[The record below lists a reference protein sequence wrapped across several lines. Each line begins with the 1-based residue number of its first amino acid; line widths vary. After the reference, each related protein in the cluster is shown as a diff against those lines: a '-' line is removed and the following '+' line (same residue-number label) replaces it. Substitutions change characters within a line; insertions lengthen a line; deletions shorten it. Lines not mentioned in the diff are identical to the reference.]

1 MEQRHIDEGEK
12 HPTLGPHYFAARE
25 AAKTFMARF
34 EAEQFEPLVKSFADK
49 FYQEMHD
56 RLESYLLSDAEQNLQ
71 GEIWCGVDNA
81 VNALVTGERWALE
94 RYTLGKY
101 GDGEKARAAV
111 ARHIPKEVQDAR
123 IADLEAENKRLREW
137 LDARR

>member
-1 MEQRHIDEGEK
+1 M
-12 HPTLGPHYFAARE
+12 
-25 AAKTFMARF
+25 
-34 EAEQFEPLVKSFADK
+34 
-49 FYQEMHD
+49 
-56 RLESYLLSDAEQNLQ
+56 
-71 GEIWCGVDNA
+71 
-81 VNALVTGERWALE
+81 TGERWALE

-111 ARHIPKEVQDAR
+111 AAHIPKEIQDAR